1 MICRPCRLGAD
12 LIAHDSDSP
21 TAVAIGEKLHEKCD
35 HCDCQH
41 KVEAQLNGKV
51 VRR

>member
-21 TAVAIGEKLHEKCD
+21 TALAIGRELHKLCLQ
-35 HCDCQH
+35 CDCQH
-41 KVEAQLNGKV
+41 NVDAQIQG
-51 VRR
+51 RAIW